1 MLPSSFAYKGTSTTY
16 TSACFDSDAQGRE
29 VLLHSLIVGMFGEPD
44 TVPPGSVIDAGANTG
59 EEACLLASVGDGRV
73 VHAIEPLRT
82 NIGHISRRYAA
93 YDRLRP
99 LLAGLSDKNGALTV
113 PSRYNAQANVTAGSS
128 QLNWS
133 YRSTRRDVKSHRNL
147 AAGGSTKEATET
159 VRLWT
164 VDALFGSLWAGER
177 LGFAHLDLE
186 GMEIDALR
194 GAAATL
200 ARDRPVLTVEVWTH
214 TKDKATRDKLS
225 HLASLNYDTYVID
238 EVAGVPF
245 DVRNLLCVPRE
256 ANLTTRSPTLANAI
270 ATQQLVPTNRIF
282 SHVFPCCAL
291 RGACCHNPR
300 SGCCL
305 DLETVRRVEPS
316 AARLIGHTKW
326 GRGKPAGGALRRSG
340 R

>member
-113 PSRYNAQANVTAGSS
+113 PNRYNAQANATAGSS

-214 TKDKATRDKLS
+214 TKDKATHDKLS
-225 HLASLNYDTYVID
+225 HLASLNCDTYVID

-256 ANLTTRSPTLANAI
+256 ANLTTRPLPAKSWCRPIVSFRTCFRAVRYGAPAAATLALA
-270 ATQQLVPTNRIF
+270 AVSTWK
-282 SHVFPCCAL
+282 PCVVL
-291 RGACCHNPR
+291 NPR
-300 SGCCL
+300 QPGCL
-305 DLETVRRVEPS
+305 GTRSED
-316 AARLIGHTKW
+316 
-326 GRGKPAGGALRRSG
+326 GGSQTYHAS
-340 R
+340 